1 MIYNDIKFA
10 SFVVNSV
17 LYRVGQKDICVS
29 DDNRHNCDPPVYPS
43 HYKKLCRFNFQTVW
57 KLWQMGASG

>member
-43 HYKKLCRFNFQTVW
+43 HYKKLCRFNFQTV
-57 KLWQMGASG
+57 